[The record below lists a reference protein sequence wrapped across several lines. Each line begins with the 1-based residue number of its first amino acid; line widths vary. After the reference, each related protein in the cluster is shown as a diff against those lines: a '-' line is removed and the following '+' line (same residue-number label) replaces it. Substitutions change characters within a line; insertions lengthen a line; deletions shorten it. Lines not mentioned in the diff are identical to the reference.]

1 MDNLPDAK
9 SALLSYIDT
18 LLFDGDAVNNEE
30 PRKFADDSENIEK
43 DAVATAELPLRVLLF
58 KVAGIPLAAPLEDIA
73 GVIDVEQTA
82 LLRMSSRGGMT
93 IRAFGYRGRDIYALD
108 TREIIFPEGHP
119 ARSSPKDAG
128 GRRMLALAGCDWG
141 LLCDEVKDM
150 INLNHQDV
158 EWRMHRSARP
168 WLAGMVKGSGY
179 ALVDVKELLEA
190 CARRN
195 LLTH

>member
-18 LLFDGDAVNNEE
+18 LLFDGDAVTKEE
-30 PRKFADDSENIEK
+30 AQTFGSDSENVEK
-43 DAVATAELPLRVLLF
+43 NVGATSGAPLRVLLF
-58 KVAGIPLAAPLEDIA
+58 KVAGIPLAVSLEDIA
-73 GVIDVEQTA
+73 GVIDVEQSA

-93 IRAFGYRGRDIYALD
+93 IRAYGYRGRDIYALD

-119 ARSSPKDAG
+119 ARSFPEDAG

-141 LLCDEVKDM
+141 LLCDEVGDM
-150 INLNHQDV
+150 VNVNHQDV
-158 EWRMHRSARP
+158 EWRMHRTARP
-168 WLAGMVKGSGY
+168 WLAGMVKGGGY